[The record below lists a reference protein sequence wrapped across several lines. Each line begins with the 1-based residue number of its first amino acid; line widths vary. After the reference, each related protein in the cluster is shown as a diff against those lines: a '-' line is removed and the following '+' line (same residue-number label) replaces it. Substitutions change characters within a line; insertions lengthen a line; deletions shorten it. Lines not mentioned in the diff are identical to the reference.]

1 MALEK
6 YFLEIEENLV
16 YLCFGWRDEQ
26 QQQHPTPG
34 TENI

>member
-6 YFLEIEENLV
+6 YFLEIEENWFTSILA
-16 YLCFGWRDEQ
+16 WRDEQ
-26 QQQHPTPG
+26 QQQHPTPE